1 MTDFINDNKA
11 GSPTDPTVFWIHL
24 KPKEIAAQ
32 FLEQTGHKVSNGFVK
47 RLLKDLG
54 FKYRKMSKSL
64 ATGHSPY
71 REQQFQIIFELVLI
85 VSTDTPI
92 ISIDCKKKERLG
104 NLYRAG
110 KCYSTKPIN
119 VFDHDYY
126 YLSQGKVIPHG
137 IYDMLRNEG
146 YISIGNSSETAEF
159 VKDNLLWWWDKFGI
173 NHYPNAK
180 YILIL
185 CDSGGANSHAHHVF
199 KKQMLELARLIGL
212 DIIICHYPPY
222 ASKWNPIEHR
232 LFCHVHQAMKG
243 VVLSDYN
250 LVKEL
255 INKTKTDTG
264 LKVVARLNLKEYP
277 TGIKTTRDEVDY
289 SRIQFNKKVPHLSYR
304 IAA

>member
-1 MTDFINDNKA
+1 MTNLINEYKA
-11 GSPTDPTVFWIHL
+11 GSPTDPKVFWIHL
-24 KPKEIAAQ
+24 QPKEIAAL
-32 FLEQTGHKVSNGFVK
+32 FFEQTGYKVSNGFIK

-54 FKYRKMSKSL
+54 FKYRKLSKNL

-71 REQQFQIIFELVLI
+71 REQQFQVIFDLVLA
-85 VSTDTPI
+85 VSLKTPI

-119 VFDHDYY
+119 VFDHDYH
-126 YLSQGKVIPHG
+126 YLSEGKVIPHG

-159 VKDNLLWWWDKFGI
+159 IKDNLIWWWDNFGI
-173 NHYPNAK
+173 HHYPDAK
-180 YILIL
+180 CILIF
-185 CDSGGANSHAHHVF
+185 CDSGGGNSYRHHAF
-199 KKQMLELARLIGL
+199 KKQMIEFTELIGL
-212 DIIICHYPPY
+212 DVIICHYPPY

-250 LVKEL
+250 LVKQL
-255 INKTKTDTG
+255 ISKTKTNTG
-264 LKVVARLNLKEYP
+264 LKVLVRLNLKEYP
-277 TGIKTTRDEVDY
+277 TGTKTTKDMVDY
-289 SRIQFNKKVPHLSYR
+289 SRIQFNQKVPHLSYR